1 MNITKPIALG
11 IGNGSLAASV
21 CWLLRQAGITYD
33 PTSRAAWQET
43 GNKLVAKIFMN
54 RPQNLPTAL
63 HTNKV
68 DCVIIGLDMLTEWSE
83 IDDFVVIAKVQVSKT
98 FRKQN
103 SKVVAFVRDGSRY
116 TYDKRNL
123 SECNIGSEYP
133 KITKSWLRLN
143 GIMAS
148 ITQSY
153 GGTEGM
159 VAAGVYDCGIGVT
172 ETGTS
177 IAANYLRTIDV
188 IMDAPVVL
196 AVRPEDINDERL
208 EQFAAILNGVHAA
221 QNYVLLKM
229 NAQKNQL
236 PDIISLL
243 PALKSPTVHQLN
255 DANSVAVETVV
266 EKDRLASL
274 IIELKK
280 EGASGII
287 WHTLDSVIP

>member
-103 SKVVAFVRDGSRY
+103 LRY
-116 TYDKRNL
+116 FKNRKRR
-123 SECNIGSEYP
+123 IIMY
-133 KITKSWLRLN
+133 RLFFRPRW
-143 GIMAS
+143 S
-148 ITQSY
+148 TWS
-153 GGTEGM
+153 
-159 VAAGVYDCGIGVT
+159 
-172 ETGTS
+172 
-177 IAANYLRTIDV
+177 NY
-188 IMDAPVVL
+188 
-196 AVRPEDINDERL
+196 
-208 EQFAAILNGVHAA
+208 
-221 QNYVLLKM
+221 
-229 NAQKNQL
+229 
-236 PDIISLL
+236 
-243 PALKSPTVHQLN
+243 
-255 DANSVAVETVV
+255 
-266 EKDRLASL
+266 
-274 IIELKK
+274 
-280 EGASGII
+280 
-287 WHTLDSVIP
+287 